1 MAFMFGV
8 KSTFIF
14 YLAKGGVVRVA
25 RVARVARMV
34 WVVWVVRARAIPA
47 GI

>member
-1 MAFMFGV
+1 MFGV

-34 WVVWVVRARAIPA
+34 WVVRARAIPA